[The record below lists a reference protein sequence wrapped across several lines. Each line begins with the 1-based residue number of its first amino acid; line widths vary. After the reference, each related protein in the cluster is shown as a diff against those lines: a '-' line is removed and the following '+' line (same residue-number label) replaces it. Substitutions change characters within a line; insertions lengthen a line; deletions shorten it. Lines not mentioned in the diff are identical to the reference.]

1 MKLLEK
7 CCLLLIIVTCVMLW
21 VTLLKWRLT
30 NYVLFT
36 TRLALQSCERS
47 TVALPSSKRSTAS
60 LQSFKCLVRDVWLTN
75 YKALKLVYLKPTKPR
90 KNEWES
96 ACGCESVRE
105 RAREK
110 AWESFFLIIRG
121 SQKCWLLSSDSS
133 PLSPSLSHSL
143 SLTLSSFLS
152 LSLPIS
158 KNNDLLQT
166 LRGVGNGEKFS
177 IKINQ

>member
-7 CCLLLIIVTCVMLW
+7 CNLLLITLTCMILW
-21 VTLLKWRLT
+21 VTQVKWRLT
-30 NYVLFT
+30 NYVLIT

-96 ACGCESVRE
+96 ASSCKSVRE

-143 SLTLSSFLS
+143 ILS
-152 LSLPIS
+152 LSLS
-158 KNNDLLQT
+158 RYRRTTTYCKLR
-166 LRGVGNGEKFS
+166 RGVGNGEKFS